1 MCKHIDILVAS
12 HNATKSTKDRMLD
25 IVVNEFGIYHKVR
38 EELWRRL
45 DAYETL
51 LLDIGE
57 NGCKSCKYDARD
69 PYRKSDY
76 LMFVEDFVT
85 HHNGGKC
92 SSCDKAY
99 LYK

>member
-25 IVVNEFGIYHKVR
+25 IVVNEFSVYHKVR

-57 NGCKSCKYDARD
+57 NGCKSCEYDALEPSR
-69 PYRKSDY
+69 RSNY
-76 LMFVEDFVT
+76 LFYVEDFVT
-85 HHNGGKC
+85 HYNGGKC

-99 LYK
+99 LYI